1 MLSLIES
8 ETQMISRLFVYVL
21 GNIWSQCR
29 RLTDLC
35 WVLKSDWARG
45 APVKPPGLFFV
56 IWLVVRGG
64 KEQYGTQTAYFPL
77 LRQCCSCAKKYA
89 NNPFLKHKKCCGVLQ
104 CASYFSVFLCCYGGC
119 RQALFFHFSIWKRGG
134 SFSSNTAN
142 QYSSRLLHC
151 SWTLSPILYICRGA
165 MPHFTSPHF
174 ESKAYED
181 RWCQQ
186 VVGGEKS
193 CFFAPSTLITPG
205 IRSADIGLGH
215 SKIFLLCDCW
225 SEEQK

>member
-77 LRQCCSCAKKYA
+77 LRQCCNCAKKYA
-89 NNPFLKHKKCCGVLQ
+89 NNPFLKHKKCCRVLQ
-104 CASYFSVFLCCYGGC
+104 CASYSSVFLCCYGGDVG
-119 RQALFFHFSIWKRGG
+119 RH
-134 SFSSNTAN
+134 
-142 QYSSRLLHC
+142 YSS
-151 SWTLSPILYICRGA
+151 
-165 MPHFTSPHF
+165 
-174 ESKAYED
+174 
-181 RWCQQ
+181 
-186 VVGGEKS
+186 
-193 CFFAPSTLITPG
+193 
-205 IRSADIGLGH
+205 
-215 SKIFLLCDCW
+215 IFLYGKGVAVFQVIQLISIPPDCFTVA
-225 SEEQK
+225 EL